1 MDPADRG
8 CCGIDAAR
16 IAAEH
21 PNLILCEITDLGD
34 AGPFAG
40 QPGSELAVQALAGL
54 TRYAGSA
61 QEPCRVGFEI
71 ASIGAGMHAVPAVL
85 ASPYP
90 RRRDGDG
97 EPCQVSL
104 PRILLSP
111 KNDLDRGVSG
121 KRCSVP

>member
-1 MDPADRG
+1 MRISDWSSDVCSSDLLTQGADRDALAGLLNEADVVILHMDPADRG

-21 PNLILCEITDLGD
+21 PNLILCEITDLGA

-61 QEPCRVGFEI
+61 QEPRRVGF
-71 ASIGAGMHAVPAVL
+71 ATRTGRA
-85 ASPYP
+85 
-90 RRRDGDG
+90 
-97 EPCQVSL
+97 PC
-104 PRILLSP
+104 RE
-111 KNDLDRGVSG
+111 RGCKG
-121 KRCSVP
+121 G